1 MCAQADYCLAN
12 VDVDDEGAVMISG
25 NDPEQ
30 MEACAAKIVELTSED
45 AKGGGRKQRASYD
58 CPMPEVGSVYAS
70 EVVSIKT
77 FGAFVSFGEA
87 FPGLEGLCHI
97 SELAPDRVRNI
108 EKFISVGDAFDVKVL
123 AIDEDSGKLKLSRK
137 AALADKVRDSR

>member
-25 NDPEQ
+25 KDQEQ
-30 MEACAAKIVELTSED
+30 MDACAAKILELTAED
-45 AKGGGRKQRASYD
+45 ARGAGRKQRAAYD
-58 CPMPEVGSVYAS
+58 GPMPEVGETYAS

-137 AALADKVRDSR
+137 AALVDKVRDSR